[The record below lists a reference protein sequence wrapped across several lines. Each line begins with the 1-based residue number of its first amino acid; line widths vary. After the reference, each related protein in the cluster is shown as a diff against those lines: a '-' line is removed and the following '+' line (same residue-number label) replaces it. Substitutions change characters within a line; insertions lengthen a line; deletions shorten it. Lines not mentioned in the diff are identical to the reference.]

1 MTRTR
6 SKEAVMRMDEIA
18 MQGGDGGMS
27 TCPTCGASFDSREAL
42 LAHQRDEHG
51 DDLAPETPG
60 RTGEDA

>member
-1 MTRTR
+1 
-6 SKEAVMRMDEIA
+6 MRMDEIA